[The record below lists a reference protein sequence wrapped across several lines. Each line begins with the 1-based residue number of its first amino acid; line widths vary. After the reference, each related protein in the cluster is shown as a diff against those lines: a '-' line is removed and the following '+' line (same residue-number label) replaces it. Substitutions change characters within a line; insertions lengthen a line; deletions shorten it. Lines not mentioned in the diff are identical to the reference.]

1 MIEIVTDDHYELI
14 QSLFENTDSE
24 IKIISPFLSK
34 KMAKILCDASNK
46 GIKCSFVTRFYLQD
60 FLDGS
65 NSLDGLQDMLDSGV
79 KLYSIIGLHTKLYL
93 FDLDEGIVGSAN
105 FTEGGMVRNVE
116 LSIHLSDEPALD
128 ILQEYYD
135 DIVVK
140 VEKAED
146 GIISQEMLDDFKAR
160 YKNKKSDKL
169 KLDGSK
175 SIMTT
180 IRGAVLDKNARR
192 MKEDAQEVYNEI
204 DRSSKERLSD
214 VVYASLGGEKEPV
227 SYQNLSNIIL
237 KFSGSAKARAKGNIP
252 MEMHAFYDDGKN
264 VYISNFSESRKRS
277 AKNIKD
283 KDETFFCMHSFDKN
297 GKPCPM
303 IVGKGVFRKYNE
315 KNDTRKKEWKDYYS
329 WFVDYPFYCVIDRA
343 QIIKAPINCGIPLR
357 ELTDDLYAYE
367 RQSGEISKRKGR

>member
-24 IKIISPFLSK
+24 IIIISPFLSM
-34 KMAKILCDASNK
+34 KMAKILCNASKK
-46 GIKCSFVTRFYLQD
+46 GIKCSFVTSFYLQD

-116 LSIHLSDEPALD
+116 LSIPLSDEPALD

-146 GIISQEMLDDFKAR
+146 GIISQEMLDDFKIR

-180 IRGAVLDKNARR
+180 I
-192 MKEDAQEVYNEI
+192 
-204 DRSSKERLSD
+204 KER
-214 VVYASLGGEKEPV
+214 
-227 SYQNLSNIIL
+227 I
-237 KFSGSAKARAKGNIP
+237 
-252 MEMHAFYDDGKN
+252 M
-264 VYISNFSESRKRS
+264 
-277 AKNIKD
+277 
-283 KDETFFCMHSFDKN
+283 
-297 GKPCPM
+297 
-303 IVGKGVFRKYNE
+303 
-315 KNDTRKKEWKDYYS
+315 
-329 WFVDYPFYCVIDRA
+329 PF
-343 QIIKAPINCGIPLR
+343 K
-357 ELTDDLYAYE
+357 
-367 RQSGEISKRKGR
+367 